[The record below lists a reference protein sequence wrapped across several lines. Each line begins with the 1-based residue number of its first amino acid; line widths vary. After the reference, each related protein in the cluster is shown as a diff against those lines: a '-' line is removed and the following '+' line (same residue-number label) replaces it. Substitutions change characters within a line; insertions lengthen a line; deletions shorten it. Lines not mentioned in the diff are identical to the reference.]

1 MKLKRKKGQLES
13 KEDIVNKQEKK
24 KKITRVSRVSRWIV
38 YSGWGILIFSVGFGV
53 YNNLTAVSTHT
64 VHEREVVKEQLKDT
78 TGLQSYAKNFAK
90 LYFTVS
96 PTSNDQQKR
105 REALDSYLAENV
117 AVSTAL
123 YKEVKEKVTVDS
135 VEVWE
140 VKPVKN
146 EKNIYSVLLKV
157 GLTMGKKSVTRAY
170 SVDIYVKDN
179 LFAVVK
185 LPTLATLPSKAAI
198 EETPVEQ
205 GNSIDATTREAVEGF
220 LDTFFSVYPKADEKE
235 LIYYG
240 KNLTPVESNLTF
252 LEITNSQISEDKNGI
267 YVRCIV
273 TYRDNDT
280 KLLLEMPY
288 KLTLEKVS
296 NEKFAI
302 KEIR

>member
-1 MKLKRKKGQLES
+1 MKLQRIIEQLKTKEEVKKKG
-13 KEDIVNKQEKK
+13 KK

-38 YSGWGILIFSVGFGV
+38 YSGWGVLLFSIGFGI
-53 YNNLTAVSTHT
+53 YNNVTAVSTHT
-64 VHEREVVKEQLKDT
+64 VHEREIVNEQLKDT
-78 TGLQSYAKNFAK
+78 TGLQSYAKNFVK
-90 LYFTVS
+90 HYFTVS
-96 PTSNDQQKR
+96 PMSNDQQKR

-117 AVSTAL
+117 AGSTAL

-146 EKNIYSVLLKV
+146 EKNTYSVLLKV

-185 LPTLATLPSKAAI
+185 LPTLATLPSKAVI
-198 EETPVEQ
+198 EEKTVEQ
-205 GNSIDATTREAVEGF
+205 GNSIDGTTRESVEDF

>member
-1 MKLKRKKGQLES
+1 MKLQRKKAQS
-13 KEDIVNKQEKK
+13 KNQEEVNKKK
-24 KKITRVSRVSRWIV
+24 KKRKITRVSRVSRGIV
-38 YSGWGILIFSVGFGV
+38 YSGWGILLFSIGFGV
-53 YNNLTAVSTHT
+53 YNNVTAVSTHT

-135 VEVWE
+135 VEVWK

-185 LPTLATLPSKAAI
+185 LPTLATLPSKAVI

>member
-1 MKLKRKKGQLES
+1 MKLQRKKAQS
-13 KEDIVNKQEKK
+13 KNQEEVNKKEKK
-24 KKITRVSRVSRWIV
+24 RKITRVSRVSRGIV
-38 YSGWGILIFSVGFGV
+38 YSGWGILLFSIGFGV
-53 YNNLTAVSTHT
+53 YNNVTAVSTHT
-64 VHEREVVKEQLKDT
+64 VHEKEVVKEQLKDT

-135 VEVWE
+135 VEVWK

-185 LPTLATLPSKAAI
+185 LPTLATLPSKAVI